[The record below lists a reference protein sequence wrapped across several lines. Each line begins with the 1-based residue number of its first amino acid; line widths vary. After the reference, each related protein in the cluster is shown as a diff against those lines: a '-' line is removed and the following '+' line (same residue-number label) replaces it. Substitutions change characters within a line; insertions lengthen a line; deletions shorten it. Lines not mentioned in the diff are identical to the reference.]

1 VFGLAEQ
8 VCPVRR
14 CGPLDIIGQSAYT
27 WAENAKIRAPLKL
40 FGNANAKQIERSL
53 KMAAKLIKGTDIREE
68 ILEEITAEVAKI
80 KADHGVVPGLVT
92 ILVGENPASIS
103 YVTLKI
109 KTAHRVGFHEIQD
122 TQPVDISEAD
132 LLALIDKYNKD
143 DSINGILVQLPLP
156 KHVDEKKILNAID
169 PDKDVD
175 GFHPVNVGRLM
186 IGGSEVKFPP
196 CTPAGIQEMIV
207 RAGVETSGAETVVV
221 GRSNIVGK
229 PIANMM
235 LQKGPG
241 ANSTVTIVHT
251 RTKDLAAHC
260 LRADIL
266 IVAAGVPGLVKPEW
280 IKPGACV
287 IDVGVNRVGEK
298 ISEKTG
304 KKVAILRGDVD
315 FDAAKEIAGFI
326 TPVPGG
332 VGPMTITMLMLN
344 TLKSLK
350 FKLGIA

>member
-1 VFGLAEQ
+1 MTAQ
-8 VCPVRR
+8 
-14 CGPLDIIGQSAYT
+14 
-27 WAENAKIRAPLKL
+27 
-40 FGNANAKQIERSL
+40 
-53 KMAAKLIKGTDIREE
+53 LIKGTEIREK
-68 ILEEITAEVAKI
+68 ILEEIAAEVKEI
-80 KADHGVVPGLVT
+80 KEKHGKVPGLVT

-109 KTAHRVGFHEIQD
+109 KTADRLGFKEVQD
-122 TQPVDISEAD
+122 SQPEDISEED
-132 LLALIDKYNKD
+132 LLGLIDKYNKD
-143 DSINGILVQLPLP
+143 DSIHGILVQLPLP
-156 KHVDEKKILNAID
+156 KHIDEKRVLNAID

-186 IGGSEVKFPP
+186 IGGSEVKYAP
-196 CTPAGIQEMIV
+196 CTPAGIQEMII
-207 RAGVETSGAETVVV
+207 RAGVETKGAEVVVV

-241 ANSTVTIVHT
+241 ANATVTVVHT
-251 RTKDLAAHC
+251 GTKDLASHC
-260 LRADIL
+260 KRADIL

-280 IKPGACV
+280 IKPGSCV

-298 ISEKTG
+298 KSEKTG
-304 KKVAILRGDVD
+304 KMIAILKGDVD

-332 VGPMTITMLMLN
+332 VGPMTITMLMKN
-344 TLKSLK
+344 TLKALK
-350 FKLGIA
+350 YAIGIA

>member
-1 VFGLAEQ
+1 MTA
-8 VCPVRR
+8 
-14 CGPLDIIGQSAYT
+14 T
-27 WAENAKIRAPLKL
+27 
-40 FGNANAKQIERSL
+40 
-53 KMAAKLIKGTDIREE
+53 LIKGTEIREQ
-68 ILEEITAEVAKI
+68 ILEEITAEVKQI
-80 KADHGVVPGLVT
+80 KEKHGVVPGLVT
-92 ILVGENPASIS
+92 ILVGQSPASIS

-109 KTAHRVGFHEIQD
+109 KTAHRVGFKEIQD
-122 TQPVDISEAD
+122 NQSVDISEAV

-143 DSINGILVQLPLP
+143 ESINGILVQLPLP
-156 KHVDEKKILNAID
+156 KHIDEKKVLNAID

-186 IGGSEVKFPP
+186 IGGAEVKFPP

-207 RAGVETSGAETVVV
+207 RAGVETSGAEVVVV

-235 LQKGPG
+235 VQKGPG
-241 ANSTVTIVHT
+241 ANATVTIVHT
-251 RTKDLAAHC
+251 RTKDLAGHC
-260 LRADIL
+260 KRADIL
-266 IVAAGVPGLVKPEW
+266 IVAAGVPDLVKPEW

-304 KKVAILRGDVD
+304 KKIAILKGDVD
-315 FDAAKEIAGFI
+315 FDAAKEIAGSI

-344 TLKSLK
+344 TLKALK

>member
-1 VFGLAEQ
+1 M
-8 VCPVRR
+8 
-14 CGPLDIIGQSAYT
+14 T
-27 WAENAKIRAPLKL
+27 
-40 FGNANAKQIERSL
+40 
-53 KMAAKLIKGTDIREE
+53 AKLIKGTEIREGILKE
-68 ILEEITAEVAKI
+68 IADDVKEI
-80 KADHGVVPGLVT
+80 KAKHGVIPGLVT

-109 KTAHRVGFHEIQD
+109 KTANQLGFKEIQD
-122 TQPVDISEAD
+122 SQPDDISEEA
-132 LLALIDKYNKD
+132 LLALIDKYNND
-143 DSINGILVQLPLP
+143 DSIHGILVQLPLP
-156 KHVDEKKILNAID
+156 KHLDEKKVLNAVD

-186 IGGSEVKFPP
+186 IGGKEVIFPP

-207 RAGVETSGAETVVV
+207 RAGVETSGAEVVVV

-235 LQKGPG
+235 LQKGDG
-241 ANSTVTIVHT
+241 ANSTVTVVHT
-251 RTKDLAAHC
+251 RTRDLAAHC
-260 LRADIL
+260 QRADIL

-304 KKVAILRGDVD
+304 KKIAILKGDVD
-315 FDAAKEIAGFI
+315 FDEAKEIAGWI

-332 VGPMTITMLMLN
+332 VGPMTVTMLMKN

-350 FKLGIA
+350 FKLGLE

>member
-1 VFGLAEQ
+1 M
-8 VCPVRR
+8 
-14 CGPLDIIGQSAYT
+14 S
-27 WAENAKIRAPLKL
+27 
-40 FGNANAKQIERSL
+40 
-53 KMAAKLIKGTDIREE
+53 AKLIKGTEVREE
-68 ILEEITAEVAKI
+68 ILEEIMAEVAEI
-80 KADHGVVPGLVT
+80 KDKHGVVPGLVT

-109 KTAHRVGFHEIQD
+109 KTAHRLGFTEVQD
-122 TQPVDISEAD
+122 TQPVDISEED
-132 LLALIDKYNKD
+132 LLALIDKYNND
-143 DSINGILVQLPLP
+143 ESINGILVQLPLP
-156 KHVDEKKILNAID
+156 KHVDEKKVLNAID

-186 IGGSEVKFPP
+186 IGGDEVKFPP
-196 CTPAGIQEMIV
+196 CTPAGIQEMII
-207 RAGVETSGAETVVV
+207 RAGVETKGAEVVVV

-235 LQKGPG
+235 LQKGVG
-241 ANSTVTIVHT
+241 ANSTVTVVHT
-251 RTKDLAAHC
+251 GTQDLAAHC
-260 LRADIL
+260 KRADIL
-266 IVAAGVPGLVKPEW
+266 IVAAGVPDLVKPEW

-298 ISEKTG
+298 VSEKTG
-304 KKVAILRGDVD
+304 KTIAILKGDVD
-315 FDAAKEIAGFI
+315 FDAAKEIAGSI

-332 VGPMTITMLMLN
+332 VGPMTITMLMKN

>member
-1 VFGLAEQ
+1 M
-8 VCPVRR
+8 
-14 CGPLDIIGQSAYT
+14 T
-27 WAENAKIRAPLKL
+27 
-40 FGNANAKQIERSL
+40 
-53 KMAAKLIKGTDIREE
+53 AKLIKGTEIREKILKE
-68 ILEEITAEVAKI
+68 IADEVKEIKEK
-80 KADHGVVPGLVT
+80 HGAVPGLVT

-109 KTAHRVGFHEIQD
+109 KTANQLGFKEIQD
-122 TQPVDISEAD
+122 SQDDDISEED
-132 LLALIDKYNKD
+132 LLALVDKYNND

-156 KHVDEKKILNAID
+156 KHLDEKKVLNAID

-186 IGGSEVKFPP
+186 IGGAEVKFAP
-196 CTPAGIQEMIV
+196 CTPAGIQEMIM
-207 RAGVETSGAETVVV
+207 RAGVETSGAEVVVV

-235 LQKGPG
+235 LQKSDG

-251 RTKDLAAHC
+251 RTQDLAAHC
-260 LRADIL
+260 KRADIL
-266 IVAAGVPGLVKPEW
+266 IVAAGVPDLVKPEW

-304 KKVAILRGDVD
+304 KKIAILKGDVD
-315 FDAAKEIAGFI
+315 FDKAKEIAGSI

-332 VGPMTITMLMLN
+332 VGPMTVTMLMKN

>member
-1 VFGLAEQ
+1 M
-8 VCPVRR
+8 
-14 CGPLDIIGQSAYT
+14 S
-27 WAENAKIRAPLKL
+27 AKI
-40 FGNANAKQIERSL
+40 
-53 KMAAKLIKGTDIREE
+53 IKGTEIRNV
-68 ILEEITAEVAKI
+68 ILEEIEAEVNEI
-80 KADHGVVPGLVT
+80 KEKHGVSPGLVT
-92 ILVGENPASIS
+92 ILVGEDPASIS
-103 YVTLKI
+103 YVTAKI
-109 KTAHRVGFHEIQD
+109 KTAQKLGFKEIQD
-122 TQPVDISEAD
+122 TQPVDLSEEA
-132 LLALIDKYNKD
+132 LLKLVDKYNND
-143 DSINGILVQLPLP
+143 DSIHGILVQLPLP
-156 KHVDEKKILNAID
+156 KHVDDKKVLNAID

-186 IGGSEVKFPP
+186 IGGDEVRFPP

-207 RAGVETSGAETVVV
+207 RSGVETSGAEVVVV

-235 LQKGPG
+235 LQKGEG

-260 LRADIL
+260 KRADIL

-304 KKVAILRGDVD
+304 KKIAILSGDVD
-315 FDAAKEIAGFI
+315 FDAAKEVAGSI

-332 VGPMTITMLMLN
+332 VGPMTITMLMKN

-350 FKLGIA
+350 FNLGII

>member
-1 VFGLAEQ
+1 MTA
-8 VCPVRR
+8 
-14 CGPLDIIGQSAYT
+14 T
-27 WAENAKIRAPLKL
+27 
-40 FGNANAKQIERSL
+40 
-53 KMAAKLIKGTDIREE
+53 LIKGTEIREVILDE
-68 ILEEITAEVAKI
+68 IKKDVAEIKEK
-80 KADHGVVPGLVT
+80 HGVVPGLVT

-109 KTAHRVGFHEIQD
+109 KTANEMGFKEIQD
-122 TQPVDISEAD
+122 TQSVDISEAD
-132 LLALIDKYNKD
+132 LLGLIDKYNND
-143 DSINGILVQLPLP
+143 DSIHGILVQLPLP
-156 KHVDEKKILNAID
+156 QHINEKKVLNAID

-186 IGGSEVKFPP
+186 IGGDEVKFPP

-207 RAGVETSGAETVVV
+207 RTGVETSGAEVVVV

-241 ANSTVTIVHT
+241 ANSTVTVVHT
-251 RTKDLAAHC
+251 RTKDLEGHC
-260 LRADIL
+260 KRADIL

-280 IKPGACV
+280 IKPGSCV

-304 KKVAILRGDVD
+304 KKIAILKGDVD
-315 FDAAKEIAGFI
+315 YEAAREIAGAI

-332 VGPMTITMLMLN
+332 VGPMTITMLMKN

-350 FKLGIA
+350 FQLGIA

>member
-1 VFGLAEQ
+1 MTA
-8 VCPVRR
+8 
-14 CGPLDIIGQSAYT
+14 T
-27 WAENAKIRAPLKL
+27 
-40 FGNANAKQIERSL
+40 
-53 KMAAKLIKGTDIREE
+53 LIKGTEIREVILDE
-68 ILEEITAEVAKI
+68 IEKEVADI
-80 KADHGVVPGLVT
+80 KEKHGVVPGLVT

-109 KTAHRVGFHEIQD
+109 KTANRLGFNEIQD
-122 TQPVDISEAD
+122 SQPEDISEED
-132 LLALIDKYNKD
+132 LLALVEKYNND
-143 DSINGILVQLPLP
+143 ESINGILVQLPLP
-156 KHVDEKKILNAID
+156 KHINDKKVLNAID

-186 IGGSEVKFPP
+186 IGGDEVKFPP

-207 RAGVETSGAETVVV
+207 RTGVETSGAEVVVV

-235 LQKGPG
+235 LQKGDG
-241 ANSTVTIVHT
+241 ANSTVTVVHT
-251 RTKDLAAHC
+251 RTQDLEGHC
-260 LRADIL
+260 KRADIL
-266 IVAAGVPGLVKPEW
+266 VVAAGVPGLVKPEW

-304 KKVAILRGDVD
+304 KKIAILKGDVD
-315 FDAAKEIAGFI
+315 FDEAKEIAGSI

-332 VGPMTITMLMLN
+332 VGPMTVTMLMVN

-350 FKLGIA
+350 FKLGMM

>member
-1 VFGLAEQ
+1 M
-8 VCPVRR
+8 
-14 CGPLDIIGQSAYT
+14 S
-27 WAENAKIRAPLKL
+27 AKI
-40 FGNANAKQIERSL
+40 
-53 KMAAKLIKGTDIREE
+53 IKGTEVREE
-68 ILEEITAEVAKI
+68 ILEEITAEVAQI
-80 KADHGVVPGLVT
+80 KEKHGVVPGLVT
-92 ILVGENPASIS
+92 ILVGENPASMS

-109 KTAHRVGFHEIQD
+109 KTAHRVGFKEVQD
-122 TQPVDISEAD
+122 SQSVDISEED
-132 LLALIDKYNKD
+132 LLALIDKYNND
-143 DSINGILVQLPLP
+143 DTINGILVQLPLP
-156 KHVDEKKILNAID
+156 DQIDEKKILNAIN

-186 IGGSEVKFPP
+186 IGGAEVKFPP
-196 CTPAGIQEMIV
+196 CTPAGIQELIV
-207 RAGVETSGAETVVV
+207 RSGVETSGAEVVVV

-241 ANSTVTIVHT
+241 ANSTVTVVHT
-251 RTKDLAAHC
+251 RTKDMAAHC
-260 LRADIL
+260 KRADVL
-266 IVAAGVPGLVKPEW
+266 IVAAGVPDLVKPEW

-304 KKVAILRGDVD
+304 KKIAILKGDVD
-315 FDAAKEIAGFI
+315 FDAAKEIAGWI

-332 VGPMTITMLMLN
+332 VGPMTITMLMKN

-350 FKLGIA
+350 SHLGIA

>member
-1 VFGLAEQ
+1 M
-8 VCPVRR
+8 
-14 CGPLDIIGQSAYT
+14 SAT
-27 WAENAKIRAPLKL
+27 
-40 FGNANAKQIERSL
+40 
-53 KMAAKLIKGTDIREE
+53 LIKGTVIRDQIIEE
-68 ILEEITAEVAKI
+68 IKADVEKI
-80 KADHGVVPGLVT
+80 KAEHGVVPGLVT
-92 ILVGENPASIS
+92 ILVGEDPASIS
-103 YVTLKI
+103 YVTAKI
-109 KTAHRVGFHEIQD
+109 KTAKDLGFKEVQD
-122 TQPVDISEAD
+122 SQPATISED
-132 LLALIDKYNKD
+132 ELLALVDKYNRD

-156 KHVDEKKILNAID
+156 KGIDDKKVLNAID

-186 IGGSEVKFPP
+186 IGGDEVKFPP

-207 RAGVETSGAETVVV
+207 RAGVETSGAEVVVV

-235 LQKGPG
+235 LQKGAK
-241 ANSTVTIVHT
+241 ANATVTVVHT
-251 RTKDLAAHC
+251 RTKDLAFHC
-260 LRADIL
+260 KRADIL

-304 KKVAILRGDVD
+304 KKVAILKGDVD
-315 FDAAKEIAGFI
+315 FEEAKEIAGFI

-332 VGPMTITMLMLN
+332 VGPMTITMLMRN
-344 TLKSLK
+344 TLNSLK

>member
-1 VFGLAEQ
+1 M
-8 VCPVRR
+8 
-14 CGPLDIIGQSAYT
+14 T
-27 WAENAKIRAPLKL
+27 AKI
-40 FGNANAKQIERSL
+40 IS
-53 KMAAKLIKGTDIREE
+53 GTEIREQ
-68 ILEEITAEVAKI
+68 ILEEIAAEVKEI
-80 KADHGVVPGLVT
+80 KEKHGVVPGLVT

-109 KTAHRVGFHEIQD
+109 KTANALGFHEVQD
-122 TQPVDISEAD
+122 NQSPDISEED

-143 DSINGILVQLPLP
+143 DSIHGILVQLPLP
-156 KHVDEKKILNAID
+156 KHIDEKKVLNAID

-186 IGGSEVKFPP
+186 IGGDEVKFPP

-207 RAGVETSGAETVVV
+207 RTGVETSGAEVVVV

-241 ANSTVTIVHT
+241 ANSTVTVVHT
-251 RTKDLAAHC
+251 RTKDLASHC
-260 LRADIL
+260 KRADIL

-298 ISEKTG
+298 PSAKDPSRM
-304 KKVAILRGDVD
+304 VAILRGDVD
-315 FDAAKEIAGFI
+315 FDAAKEIAGSI

-332 VGPMTITMLMLN
+332 VGPMTITMLMKN
-344 TLKSLK
+344 TLNSLK
-350 FKLGIA
+350 FRLGIA